1 MAPGALET
9 KADKEATLKTEKTVR
24 DPAKEKKASSKDG
37 SKASSKDKV
46 KSKGGDGKEG
56 KPDKPDKKAKAE
68 GKPDK
73 PEKKHDKPEKKAR
86 LRLPRVAPATASLRG
101 PRACSCLL
109 LARLLPVSA
118 LCVRP

>member
-73 PEKKHDKPEKKAR
+73 PEKKAR